1 MKVIYMGSPDFS
13 VYGLKAL
20 MESGHDLVAAVS
32 RGDKSQGRKKQLRPT
47 ALKSKALEL
56 GISVYTPENVNDPAF
71 YETLRGLE
79 ADVIVV
85 SAFGGI
91 LKKEL
96 LELCPYGVINI
107 HGSLLPLYRGASPMN
122 AVLRDGQK
130 ETGITIMYMNEG
142 MDAGDILMMEA
153 LPIGVNENFTSLKQ
167 RMGVL
172 GGELIVK
179 SLDLLKKGEAPRIAQ
194 DHERATYC
202 QLLTR
207 EDERIHWQNEGL
219 SIHNQIRS
227 LSLTPGAFTY
237 WDRQPF
243 KILTTVFET
252 ADSRETAG
260 TIVAFDKKK
269 GVACAVAGG
278 YLWLLSVKPQGKK
291 EMSAIDWYRGLH
303 LHEKPRFTT
312 EP

>member
-13 VYGLKAL
+13 VYGLDAL
-20 MESGHDLVAAVS
+20 MESGHEVVAAVS
-32 RGDKSQGRKKQLRPT
+32 RADKSQGRKKQLRPT
-47 ALKSKALEL
+47 ALKARALERGL
-56 GISVYTPENVNDPAF
+56 PVYTPENVNDFAF
-71 YETLRGLE
+71 YETVKELQ

-96 LELCPYGVINI
+96 LEVCPYGVINI

-122 AVLRDGQK
+122 AVLCDGQK

-153 LPIGVNENFTSLKQ
+153 LSIDVNENFTSLKQ
-167 RMGVL
+167 RLGVL

-179 SLDLLKKGEAPRIAQ
+179 SLDLLEKGEAPRIPQ

-207 EDERIHWQNEGL
+207 EDERILWQKEGL
-219 SIHNQIRS
+219 AIHNQIRS
-227 LSLTPGAFTY
+227 LSLAPGAFTY
-237 WDRQPF
+237 LNKQPF
-243 KILTTVFET
+243 KILTTVFEA
-252 ADSRETAG
+252 ADSKETAG
-260 TIVAFDKKK
+260 SIVTFDKKK
-269 GVACAVAGG
+269 GVACAVKGG
-278 YLWLLSVKPQGKK
+278 YLWLLRVKPQGKK
-291 EMSAIDWYRGLH
+291 EMSASDWYRGLH
-303 LHEKPRFTT
+303 LPEKMRFTT